1 MWIYRLKYTK
11 QGAIRFISHLDTMR
25 ALKRALRRADTPIA
39 YSEGFNPRPKISM
52 GPALPLG
59 YESLCELADITLT
72 RMFAPKKLCQK
83 LAPAMPAGLGL
94 LETERVTTRLPK
106 LSNALSVCY
115 VVELP
120 EAQMFREADALLR
133 RFNEKDAAPLER
145 VRQNK
150 KRVIDVKQF
159 VRGAAIVR
167 GERSR
172 ALNLEISLGERGTC
186 SPSEAA
192 RAIFDITEE
201 DARLLRI
208 TRTEIRFDGG

>member
-1 MWIYRLKYTK
+1 
-11 QGAIRFISHLDTMR
+11 MR
-25 ALKRALRRADTPIA
+25 ALKRALRRADAPIA

-72 RMFAPKKLCQK
+72 RMFAPKKLRQK
-83 LAPAMPAGLGL
+83 LVPAMPAGLGL
-94 LETERVTTRLPK
+94 LETERVTPRLPK

-115 VVELP
+115 VVKLA
-120 EAQMFREADALLR
+120 EAQMFREVDALLR

-150 KRVIDVKQF
+150 KRVVDVKQF
-159 VRGAAIVR
+159 VLDAAIVS

-172 ALNLEISLGERGTC
+172 TLNLEISMGERGTC

-208 TRTEIRFDGG
+208 TRTKIKFDGG

>member
-1 MWIYRLKYTK
+1 
-11 QGAIRFISHLDTMR
+11 
-25 ALKRALRRADTPIA
+25 
-39 YSEGFNPRPKISM
+39 
-52 GPALPLG
+52 
-59 YESLCELADITLT
+59 
-72 RMFAPKKLCQK
+72 
-83 LAPAMPAGLGL
+83 MPTGLGL

-115 VVELP
+115 VVKLG
-120 EAQMFREADALLR
+120 EAQMFREAEALLR

-159 VRGAAIVR
+159 VRGAAIVS

-172 ALNLEISLGERGTC
+172 TLSLEISMGEWGTC

-192 RAIFDITEE
+192 RAILDITEE